1 MGSKSKEL
9 GVRHTNRE
17 RPLVGTYAVCTFALC
32 PWSPEFVV
40 RSSHLAFGSWQSV
53 ARGILKFS
61 STQAFCSRIVMS
73 TDKFA
78 HMCVAMVVCVWEC
91 ACTPTNNWHL
101 RQSLFWSRPNCKLKF
116 PMLLLLPSATAAT
129 AAAVCSCSS
138 SDSNVQWTVSYG
150 RSKAEGTEY
159 GACCTAYAIVPLLNS
174 IASVYRLPFTWIFT
188 RPAAF
193 ATRRGIAL

>member
-17 RPLVGTYAVCTFALC
+17 RPLVGTYAACTFALC

-78 HMCVAMVVCVWEC
+78 HMCVAIEV
-91 ACTPTNNWHL
+91 ACESVLAHQQTIDTYGN
-101 RQSLFWSRPNCKLKF
+101 LFFGHVQIASWSSQCCCCCR
-116 PMLLLLPSATAAT
+116 LLLLLLLLSSAAVQAAT
-129 AAAVCSCSS
+129 PMCSEPLVMVARRQRALSTVHAA
-138 SDSNVQWTVSYG
+138 QH
-150 RSKAEGTEY
+150 
-159 GACCTAYAIVPLLNS
+159 
-174 IASVYRLPFTWIFT
+174 T
-188 RPAAF
+188 R
-193 ATRRGIAL
+193 